1 MFETIISAKNVE
13 SLLQAVGDIPVLVTA
28 GAGDSLV
35 SLESCQA
42 MASKLLNSN
51 VTSNETC
58 NAVHENINI
67 ASDHFEANPT
77 DRAAESEVEYRT
89 RCHLAISLN

>member
-42 MASKLLNSN
+42 MASKLLNS
-51 VTSNETC
+51 VSMLLPSCHELYAKLI
-58 NAVHENINI
+58 NAV
-67 ASDHFEANPT
+67 S
-77 DRAAESEVEYRT
+77 V
-89 RCHLAISLN
+89 